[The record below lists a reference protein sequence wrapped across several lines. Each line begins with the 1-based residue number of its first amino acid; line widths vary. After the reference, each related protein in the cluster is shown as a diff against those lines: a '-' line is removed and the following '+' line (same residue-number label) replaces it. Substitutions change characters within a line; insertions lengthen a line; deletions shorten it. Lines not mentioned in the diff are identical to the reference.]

1 MLSYCVP
8 GIVQLPVSGRDD
20 ISCRQE
26 AISNRRMIAVEFLM
40 KRILVII
47 LTLAAAGGCGRA
59 NQTAGITD
67 GQLEMA
73 RTAEQR
79 GSEFL
84 AYEHELV
91 VDTEEDKLAESF
103 KSVTDACSADRE
115 NQCTVL
121 HSEIFHGD
129 YNRASVRM
137 RVKPEGVDAL
147 ANLAAGSGNVVRR
160 STQVEDL
167 AKSIADL
174 DKRIAILTTTRDR
187 LLELEDRGA
196 ADVDSL
202 IKITTELTRVQADLE
217 QAMGQS
223 AYQRQRID
231 LDILNIRLIVEAGR
245 SFWGPVSEAISSFA
259 QNLSDGLAD
268 TISAIAYLLPWSLL
282 IFFLGYLIRKL
293 WRRGKSS

>member
-1 MLSYCVP
+1 
-8 GIVQLPVSGRDD
+8 
-20 ISCRQE
+20 
-26 AISNRRMIAVEFLM
+26 MIAVEFLM